1 MQPINIFRKVL
12 ALAFA
17 FVVFV
22 TIYAI
27 SKSSPFTINLFGK
40 FFPINIS
47 SRNEVLPYMGIML
60 MVTLVYIELLI
71 IRDHLWVIEGSSREV
86 MRWRDAFFN
95 KETLKKQR
103 IRKILVVIF
112 STVVFTYVYITTRGT
127 EIFSFLGIILMIT
140 VLYFETLSIRDDLKT
155 LNDCFQKQALE
166 DAIRQDIL
174 QKKHVEDHERISTG
188 PVPSPTPAQEPS
200 ADESVEPKA

>member
-1 MQPINIFRKVL
+1 MQPINIIRKILV
-12 ALAFA
+12 LAFA

-27 SKSSPFTINLFGK
+27 SKSSPFSINLFGK
-40 FFPINIS
+40 FFAINIS
-47 SRNEVLPYMGIML
+47 SRREVLPYMGIML

-71 IRDHLWVIEGSSREV
+71 VRDHLWVIEGSLHEV

-95 KETLKKQR
+95 KETLRKQR
-103 IRKILVVIF
+103 LRKILVVIF

-155 LNDCFQKQALE
+155 LNECFQRQALKE
-166 DAIRQDIL
+166 SIRQELLTKTPGTEENI
-174 QKKHVEDHERISTG
+174 
-188 PVPSPTPAQEPS
+188 PAPSDDGKPKTDDPAPPP
-200 ADESVEPKA
+200 A